1 MESTARRTC
10 HPRLWVTAWLLAGV
24 IAVLG
29 LPAAAQA
36 HGPVDPAAS
45 SYQARV
51 GQVPQGTDAKVVD
64 GDLRMWMKASPRTTV
79 TVLDYRG
86 APYLRFDAQGV
97 FVNQASAM
105 WYLNQVPAQTPPLG
119 LTAHTP
125 PRWQHAS
132 SGHSYEW
139 HDGRLHALASAA
151 RAPGATFIGHWT
163 VPLRVGGVPT
173 AITGGLYYAPNPS
186 PVWFW
191 PIVVVAACVLAAV
204 RLRRPSLDQRLSR
217 GLATAT
223 LTAFLIAALARQLHG
238 RPGIAPGPLIVLALE
253 FAFAGWA
260 AMRMARGG
268 GWFVLFLIAAA
279 AIWEGA
285 TLVGTLVYGFVLLA
299 LPAFPARLVVVACLA
314 GGVGLLPVVFA
325 LAERPQR
332 PVRLRP
338 QGGRRAADGAPDSL
352 EPSL

>member
-1 MESTARRTC
+1 MESTARWTRRS
-10 HPRLWVTAWLLAGV
+10 RLWVTAWLLAGLT
-24 IAVLG
+24 AALG

-45 SYQARV
+45 SYDARV
-51 GQVPQGTDAKVVD
+51 SQVPQNTDAKVVD
-64 GDLRMWMKASPRTTV
+64 GDLRMWMTVSPRTTV

-86 APYLRFDAQGV
+86 APYLRFDRRGV

-119 LTAHTP
+119 LTARTP
-125 PRWQHAS
+125 PRWRHAS

-139 HDGRLHALASAA
+139 HDGRLHALASTA

-163 VPLRVGGVPT
+163 VPLRVGGVPS
-173 AITGGLYYAPNPS
+173 AITGGLYYAPDPS

-191 PIVVVAACVLAAV
+191 PIVVVAACVVAAV

-217 GLATAT
+217 GLGTVT

-238 RPGIAPGPLIVLALE
+238 RPGISAGQLIVLALE

-260 AMRMARGG
+260 AVRMARGG

-285 TLVGTLVYGFVLLA
+285 TLVGTLLYGFVLLA
-299 LPAFPARLVVVACLA
+299 LPALPARLVVVACLA

-325 LAERPQR
+325 LAERPQAR
-332 PVRLRP
+332 RRVPDPVP
-338 QGGRRAADGAPDSL
+338 ESL

>member
-1 MESTARRTC
+1 MESTARWTS
-10 HPRLWVTAWLLAGV
+10 HPRLSVTVCLLAGL
-24 IAVLG
+24 IAAFG
-29 LPAAAQA
+29 LPTAAQA

-64 GDLRMWMKASPRTTV
+64 GDLRMWMTVTPRRTV

-86 APYLRFDAQGV
+86 APYLRFDRRGV
-97 FVNQASAM
+97 FVNHASAM

-119 LTAHTP
+119 LTSRTA
-125 PRWQHAS
+125 PRWQPAS
-132 SGHSYEW
+132 SGRSYEW

-151 RAPGATFIGHWT
+151 RAPGATFIGHWS
-163 VPLRVGGVPT
+163 VPLRVSGVPA
-173 AITGGLYYAPNPS
+173 AITGGLYYAPAPS

-191 PIVVVAACVLAAV
+191 PIVVVFACVLAAV
-204 RLRRPSLDQRLSR
+204 RLRRPALDQRLSH

-238 RPGIAPGPLIVLALE
+238 RPEISAGQLIVLALE
-253 FAFAGWA
+253 FAFVVWA

-299 LPAFPARLVVVACLA
+299 LPAPPARLVVAACLA
-314 GGVGLLPVVFA
+314 GGVGLLPLVFA
-325 LAERPQR
+325 LAGHPQA
-332 PVRLRP
+332 
-338 QGGRRAADGAPDSL
+338 RRRVVDAAP
-352 EPSL
+352 E

>member
-1 MESTARRTC
+1 MESTARWTG

-24 IAVLG
+24 IAALV

-45 SYQARV
+45 SYEARV
-51 GQVPQGTDAKVVD
+51 SQVPQGTDAKIVD
-64 GDLRMWMKASPRTTV
+64 GDLRMWMTASPTTTV

-86 APYLRFDAQGV
+86 APYLRFTRAGV
-97 FVNQASAM
+97 FVNRSSAM
-105 WYLNQVPAQTPPLG
+105 WYLNQVPVLTPPLG
-119 LTAHTP
+119 LTSRTP
-125 PRWQHAS
+125 PHWQRATT
-132 SGHSYEW
+132 GHSYEW
-139 HDGRLHALASAA
+139 HDGRLHALASTA
-151 RAPGATFIGHWT
+151 RARGATYIGRWT
-163 VPLRVGGVPT
+163 VPLLVGGVPT
-173 AITGGLYYAPNPS
+173 AIAGGLYYAPDPS

-191 PIVVVAACVLAAV
+191 PIVVVLACVLAAV
-204 RLRRPSLDQRLSR
+204 RLRRPSLDQRLAC
-217 GLATAT
+217 GLAAAT

-238 RPGIAPGPLIVLALE
+238 RPGISPGALIVLALE

-260 AMRMARGG
+260 ATRMARGG

-299 LPAFPARLVVVACLA
+299 LPAFPSRLVVVACLA

-325 LAERPQR
+325 LAERPQ
-332 PVRLRP
+332 
-338 QGGRRAADGAPDSL
+338 GRRRVVDAAADSL